1 MVTLEHIM
9 EAYKIVK
16 VNTRHKDKLF
26 IFELFYSCNINNIYN
41 ILNSENY
48 HHNKYNIFIIKEPK
62 YRLIMSECMPDKVIN
77 HLVSSYFL
85 FPFFYCNAENMVFR
99 QHLLHIRFGS
109 HTHEP
114 VGFQPILF
122 NIICCQ

>member
-26 IFELFYSCNINNIYN
+26 VFELFYSCNINYIYN
-41 ILNSENY
+41 ILNSESY

-62 YRLIMSECMPDKVIN
+62 YRLIMSEGMPDKVIN

-85 FPFFYCNAENMVFR
+85 FPLINP
-99 QHLLHIRFGS
+99 LLLPMNVATRPSLGS
-109 HTHEP
+109 GKGIEYVKKYINKVTSSP
-114 VGFQPILF
+114 T
-122 NIICCQ
+122 